1 MFGKVLVLQ
10 SPRRITSSFH
20 NYTKSGKVSNCR
32 NLPDNCSRLS
42 TANEIAGKK
51 ALGSKTV
58 RTKVAAPSDEVKDND
73 EGGAAE
79 EVAAA

>member
-1 MFGKVLVLQ
+1 MVKYGIVGIFQIIVVVKA
-10 SPRRITSSFH
+10 T
-20 NYTKSGKVSNCR
+20 
-32 NLPDNCSRLS
+32 
-42 TANEIAGKK
+42 NEIAGKK